1 MNLITSLVS
10 LSLFIGIQSQAY
22 ANQGGTVQV
31 NWQQPN
37 QRIQLRDE
45 RYEPIYGEVPYAS
58 TCSREV
64 FDHYENRCHTEMDSV
79 CQGGGEVCT
88 TENDSVCN
96 SHGCTS
102 VPRRV
107 CHTTPRSCTSV
118 PRNVCQQYAI
128 SRTEYYSCTR
138 YRTEVVGQRLAQ
150 SFNHQIEVVLDPASD
165 FGSESFAVSLQI
177 SEESIS
183 ARLQNSYSEALLN
196 YRVEVL
202 NRVDANDLVTLNER
216 VVITKGLDRDR
227 AQQILSGAVSG
238 LELGHSAIR
247 FQIEN
252 EAQLLSSLNI
262 HVRLVRN
269 PKLWASTTL
278 YDGTLSASNL
288 GLVSQGSTVNAVIPM
303 SKLGVDEIGS
313 RRYDV
318 AVSVSLDSGLVL
330 NKQDFAGILD
340 KRLEQSR
347 EKIYASF

>member
-1 MNLITSLVS
+1 
-10 LSLFIGIQSQAY
+10 
-22 ANQGGTVQV
+22 
-31 NWQQPN
+31 
-37 QRIQLRDE
+37 
-45 RYEPIYGEVPYAS
+45 
-58 TCSREV
+58 
-64 FDHYENRCHTEMDSV
+64 
-79 CQGGGEVCT
+79 
-88 TENDSVCN
+88 
-96 SHGCTS
+96 
-102 VPRRV
+102 
-107 CHTTPRSCTSV
+107 
-118 PRNVCQQYAI
+118 
-128 SRTEYYSCTR
+128 
-138 YRTEVVGQRLAQ
+138 VVGQRLAQ